1 MRQIDNVRNDN
12 IVVER
17 NTNKELNIIN
27 ISNRVI
33 DKLKEIGVLK
43 EY

>member
-1 MRQIDNVRNDN
+1 MRQIYNVRNDN